1 VPGGSEPAGSGSS
14 GSGASGTAPAAGS
27 AEPSAPGTPGTPAAQ
42 PTDPKTSEA
51 GQGTSN
57 RPAGGP
63 TGATGGA
70 PDADDIEMDPTT
82 ADDPAP
88 ASARP
93 ANAVDEAA
101 NAPKTTEEI
110 ERHDT
115 EKRAPAAPQLATT
128 MHAAVQL
135 IQDGKH
141 DLAMASLRA
150 LGKKNPASAYIPFL
164 LGNLYYDRQWWT
176 VAMEH
181 YAVAIKKNGQYR
193 SNPTIIRSVIRMM
206 ASDKTSRKAQGFLK
220 FTVGRPALP
229 YVRYAAAHDGNG
241 QVRRAA
247 GWLARNL

>member
-1 VPGGSEPAGSGSS
+1 
-14 GSGASGTAPAAGS
+14 
-27 AEPSAPGTPGTPAAQ
+27 
-42 PTDPKTSEA
+42 
-51 GQGTSN
+51 
-57 RPAGGP
+57 
-63 TGATGGA
+63 
-70 PDADDIEMDPTT
+70 MDPAT

-101 NAPKTTEEI
+101 NAPKTTEEA

-115 EKRAPAAPQLATT
+115 EKRPPAAPSLATSVR
-128 MHAAVQL
+128 AAVQL
-135 IQDGKH
+135 IEDGKH
-141 DLAMASLRA
+141 DLAMASLHA

-193 SNPTIIRSVIRMM
+193 SNPTIIRNAIRMM